1 MSPRQKAAAS
11 LLAIFFVGTAALMA
25 LPWYPVRQKVHRWL
39 APTSP
44 LLYHLGLHHKLAL
57 FSPEPPRFTGKVLY
71 QVTFSDGS
79 RSFWKQKRS
88 RLAPLDPEGIFDR
101 YMFYYTVWS
110 FGVGGGRGL
119 MDPLARHIADES
131 YEPGKQPVTV
141 DMIEQFAKLP
151 PPEQGLGQPP
161 PALDREIHFF
171 SYDVASRQGKQV
183 GRPIIW

>member
-1 MSPRQKAAAS
+1 
-11 LLAIFFVGTAALMA
+11 
-25 LPWYPVRQKVHRWL
+25 
-39 APTSP
+39 
-44 LLYHLGLHHKLAL
+44 
-57 FSPEPPRFTGKVLY
+57 
-71 QVTFSDGS
+71 
-79 RSFWKQKRS
+79 
-88 RLAPLDPEGIFDR
+88 
-101 YMFYYTVWS
+101 
-110 FGVGGGRGL
+110 